1 MVPMRSESGWRFQR
15 EVNLHRTASKHVSP
29 AGPSTADGW
38 RSLQAVGGIA
48 AILAGL
54 IFRRW
59 WSSELALLQS
69 LGVVHATGASFPATP
84 AEWFALIQAHPFRAL
99 VELNFFDLVN
109 FVLVAL
115 MYLGLFSRLR
125 QPRKASTALAMG
137 FTLIGVALY
146 LASSQAA
153 NLFTLGTQF
162 SATTDDAQKQLL
174 LAAGQSALVTG
185 NPVGFGTGVFWSYMS
200 LYLAGLL
207 FSLAMLRDPSFA
219 RWAGVLGAVA
229 SSIGLGYFFT
239 CAFGPTLSILPAV
252 LSAPCNLVWYV
263 ATGITLLRVERTPR
277 RR

>member
-1 MVPMRSESGWRFQR
+1 MHRAAIQR
-15 EVNLHRTASKHVSP
+15 ASP
-29 AGPSTADGW
+29 DRLAGADGW
-38 RSLQAVGGIA
+38 RSLQVLGGIA

-54 IFRRW
+54 VFRRW
-59 WSSELALLQS
+59 WSSELALLES
-69 LGVVHATGASFPATP
+69 LGIVHAAGAPFPTTP
-84 AEWFALIQAHPFRAL
+84 AEWFELIRAHPFRAL

-125 QPRKASTALAMG
+125 QARTASTALAVGLTM
-137 FTLIGVALY
+137 LGVALY
-146 LASSQAA
+146 LSSSQAA
-153 NLFTLGTQF
+153 NLFALGAKF
-162 SATTDDAQKQLL
+162 SASTDTAQKQIL

-185 NPVGFGTGVFWSYMS
+185 NPVGFGTGVFWAYLA

-207 FSLAMLRDPSFA
+207 LSLGMLRNLSIS
-219 RWAGVLGAVA
+219 RWTGVLGAVA

-263 ATGITLLRVERTPR
+263 ATGIALLRMPPVAPLRGSANTEEAVNDE
-277 RR
+277 

>member
-1 MVPMRSESGWRFQR
+1 M
-15 EVNLHRTASKHVSP
+15 HRAANGLVSP
-29 AGPSTADGW
+29 VVPAMADGW
-38 RSLQAVGGIA
+38 RSLQALGGIA

-54 IFRRW
+54 VFRRW
-59 WSSELALLQS
+59 WSSELALMES
-69 LGVVHATGASFPATP
+69 LGIVHAAGAPFPTTP
-84 AEWFALIQAHPFRAL
+84 PEWFALIHLHPLRAL

-125 QPRKASTALAMG
+125 QARTASTVLAMG
-137 FTLIGVALY
+137 LTLLGAALY
-146 LASSQAA
+146 LSSSQAA
-153 NLFTLGTQF
+153 NLFALGAQF
-162 SATTDDAQKQLL
+162 SASTDDAQKQLL

-207 FSLAMLRDPSFA
+207 LSLGMLRDPSFA
-219 RWAGVLGAVA
+219 RWTGVLGAVA

-263 ATGITLLRVERTPR
+263 ATGIALLRAPPVVPLGGNTNTMEAVNDE
-277 RR
+277 